1 MLPFLLLATATA
13 IAAPAPLEDGRHA
26 LFMRSATQARLP
38 VLGERPGASEA
49 WVLVDVKNS
58 GPGTATAVH
67 RPCAVRVL
75 GAGDRANVRLGPGFL
90 EAMGSRATTWRFH
103 PDSSGWAVETDLGMH
118 HVGYD
123 PATTGGLLPS
133 DAKADGVVDHE
144 GDGHPG
150 ATVIVDVPVLGE
162 LEIYIAQRT
171 HQSLHGRLTDDGT
184 LEGGI
189 HGHALDQETLDA
201 TSALMKVSPVM
212 RPDPDRSAWW
222 MVTVPEDTTCETLAS
237 RACEA
242 RATGIGCPDGLASAQ
257 RW

>member
-1 MLPFLLLATATA
+1 MIQRQRAVSFQAMQRQTA
-13 IAAPAPLEDGRHA
+13 
-26 LFMRSATQARLP
+26 
-38 VLGERPGASEA
+38 
-49 WVLVDVKNS
+49 
-58 GPGTATAVH
+58 
-67 RPCAVRVL
+67 
-75 GAGDRANVRLGPGFL
+75 
-90 EAMGSRATTWRFH
+90 
-103 PDSSGWAVETDLGMH
+103 SSIR
-118 HVGYD
+118 
-123 PATTGGLLPS
+123 
-133 DAKADGVVDHE
+133 

-237 RACEA
+237 RACGA
-242 RATGIGCPDGLASAQ
+242 RHGHRMSGWSGIRAA
-257 RW
+257 W